1 MEHTK
6 EPWRVSDKS
15 KRVVCYGHDEVVINS
30 EANARR
36 IVACVNAC
44 AGILTEK
51 LEGKSIEEYV
61 TEQAFLTG
69 TAPSDEGF
77 GISLNGMACQMLA
90 ASFAGQF
97 VGSGAV
103 NFLEVNME
111 HPEIG
116 PFTVTIQ
123 RHHGKTPCQMKA
135 EVEQQLATERA
146 SLFAESQRKQQ
157 LEQQV
162 EELVV
167 ALKGVTLTQEDID
180 MGISAGD
187 EQHAEA
193 RAVIQKVRGGE

>member
-1 MEHTK
+1 MEHSKT
-6 EPWRVSDKS
+6 PWKIGAMESGQAAIDS
-15 KRVVCYGHDEVVINS
+15 ADGNEVTGFIDM
-30 EANARR
+30 EDARR
-36 IVACVNAC
+36 ILACVNAC

-69 TAPSDEGF
+69 MAPSGEGF
-77 GISLNGMACQMLA
+77 GVSLNGMACQMLA

-111 HPEIG
+111 HQEIG
-116 PFTVTIQ
+116 PFAVTIQ
-123 RHHGKTPCQMKA
+123 RHQGKTPGQMKA
-135 EVEQQLATERA
+135 EVEQQLATERS

-162 EELVV
+162 GELVGVLEAMLEEV
-167 ALKGVTLTQEDID
+167 AGCYCTTE
-180 MGISAGD
+180 A
-187 EQHAEA
+187 AA